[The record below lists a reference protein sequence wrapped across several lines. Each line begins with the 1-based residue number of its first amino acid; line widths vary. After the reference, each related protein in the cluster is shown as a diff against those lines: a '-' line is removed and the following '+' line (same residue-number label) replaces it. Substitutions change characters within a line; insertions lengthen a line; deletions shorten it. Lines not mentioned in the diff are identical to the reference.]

1 MFSMSTKLGICLLLA
16 MFTGDDWMVDL
27 MIICIKKTNAKVL
40 DINDIIKLFMGMS
53 TQWILTSQ

>member
-27 MIICIKKTNAKVL
+27 MIICIKKTNAKAL

-53 TQWILTSQ
+53 TQ